1 MSHQPA
7 KYRNVSVEKP
17 TWVLSA
23 RVYTAPESTLSSVAS
38 SSLCWSIRS
47 ASLGGGKGEGGGWEG
62 VDYEIDYDA
71 RVDGG
76 RDG

>member
-1 MSHQPA
+1 ME
-7 KYRNVSVEKP
+7 NP
-17 TWVLSA
+17 TWVLRA

-47 ASLGGGKGEGGGWEG
+47 ASLGGVDGGRGGWWEG
-62 VDYEIDYDA
+62 WMVGEVDGERGDDG
-71 RVDGG
+71 RSDGG